1 LHEALTSN
9 PKEQVV
15 GRALIL
21 APHPGD
27 EAIATGGLIA
37 HLFTL
42 GWRVNVVVVAVGT
55 SRQLGAGW
63 TQPGPR
69 LEELRRAQRL
79 GGYTADVVYVSDDF
93 MRLDA
98 LPRKELC
105 DEIGRHVDDLRPDV
119 IVVPPASSCDQ
130 DHRAVAEAAITALRP
145 GPNHLRHFVPV
156 VLEADDPH
164 WWRIDGGRPTPN
176 FFVPLTDAQLELK
189 MRLIAAHASQDRP
202 DPCGQSTDNLRRIAA
217 SYGVEIG
224 GGYAEAYRIL
234 RARADLCFGPPLA
247 QPAGTSLS
255 G

>member
-1 LHEALTSN
+1 M
-9 PKEQVV
+9 
-15 GRALIL
+15 
-21 APHPGD
+21 
-27 EAIATGGLIA
+27 ATGGLIA

-42 GWRVNVVVVAVGT
+42 GWRVNVVVVAVGE
-55 SRQLGAGW
+55 SRALSAGR
-63 TQPGPR
+63 TPAGPR

-98 LPRKELC
+98 LPRKALC
-105 DEIGRHVDDLRPDV
+105 DAIERHIDDFRPDV
-119 IVVPPASSCDQ
+119 MVVPAASSYDQ

-145 GPNHLRHFVPV
+145 GPNHLRHFVPI
-156 VLEADDPH
+156 VLEADEPQ

-176 FFVPLTDAQLELK
+176 FFVPLTEAQLDLK

-202 DPCGQSTDNLRRIAA
+202 DPFARSADNLRRIAA

-234 RARADLCFGPPLA
+234 RARADLCFGPPFA
-247 QPAGTSLS
+247 EPAGK
-255 G
+255 

>member
-1 LHEALTSN
+1 
-9 PKEQVV
+9 
-15 GRALIL
+15 LIL

-98 LPRKELC
+98 LPRKDLC

-217 SYGVEIG
+217 SYGVDIG

-247 QPAGTSLS
+247 QPAGTSSS